1 MAAFESEAMVPS
13 AVGRPIGVFDSG
25 IGGLTVAAEIMRQ
38 LPAEAI
44 VYFGDT
50 ARLPYGPKS
59 AETVTQFAVQNTDF
73 LLRQGVK
80 MIVVACNTAS
90 AVALDALVARHDVP
104 IVGVIQPGALAA
116 VSATRVGRIGVIG
129 TEGTIASRAYERE
142 IHRLDREVAVVGKS
156 CPLFV
161 PLAEEGWT
169 DREVTLVIAHEYL
182 TPLRD
187 AGVDTVVLG
196 CTHYPILK
204 ATISKVLGP
213 GITLIDSAEETAR
226 EVGERLAARG
236 AARAAGH
243 PPEHSFFVSDVPHRF
258 TEQAERFLRARLPG
272 VSVVTLEQLTGG
284 CGDGRARPGGVAP

>member
-1 MAAFESEAMVPS
+1 LPDTAQ
-13 AVGRPIGVFDSG
+13 RPIGVFDSG

-38 LPAEAI
+38 LPAERI

-59 AETVTQFAVQNTDF
+59 PETVTQFAIQNTEF
-73 LLRQGVK
+73 LLRQDVK
-80 MIVVACNTAS
+80 MVVVACNTAS
-90 AVALDALVARHDVP
+90 SVALETLSARNDVP
-104 IVGVIQPGALAA
+104 VIGVIQPGALAA
-116 VSATRVGRIGVIG
+116 VSTTRVGRIGVIG
-129 TEGTIASRAYERE
+129 TEGTIASHAYERE
-142 IHRLDREVAVVGKS
+142 IHRLDREVVVVEKS

-204 ATISKVLGP
+204 STIARVFGP
-213 GITLIDSAEETAR
+213 GVALIDSAEETAR
-226 EVGERLAARG
+226 EVGERLSSLGVARG
-236 AARAAGH
+236 QGGA
-243 PPEHSFFVSDVPHRF
+243 PPEHAFFVSDVPHRF
-258 TEQAERFLRARLPG
+258 TDQAERFLRARLPR
-272 VSVVTLEQLTGG
+272 VSVVTLEQLAGPCDG
-284 CGDGRARPGGVAP
+284 GRAGDTAR

>member
-1 MAAFESEAMVPS
+1 LADTAQK
-13 AVGRPIGVFDSG
+13 PIGVFDSG

-38 LPAEAI
+38 LPAERI

-59 AETVTQFAVQNTDF
+59 RETVTQFSIQNTEF

-80 MIVVACNTAS
+80 MVVVACNTAS
-90 AVALDALVARHDVP
+90 SVALDALTKRNDVP

-129 TEGTIASRAYERE
+129 TEGTIASHAYKRE
-142 IHRLDREVAVVGKS
+142 IHKLDRDAVVIEKS

-187 AGVDTVVLG
+187 GGVDAVVLG

-204 ATISKVLGP
+204 NTIAKVFGP
-213 GITLIDSAEETAR
+213 GVKLIDSAEETAR
-226 EVGERLAARG
+226 EVGERLLSLGIVRP
-236 AARAAGH
+236 AGD

-258 TEQAERFLRARLPG
+258 TEQAERFLQAALPR
-272 VSVVTLEQLTGG
+272 VAVVTLDELTGG
-284 CGDGRARPGGVAP
+284 PGSAAS

>member
-1 MAAFESEAMVPS
+1 LTGNAQ
-13 AVGRPIGVFDSG
+13 RPIGVFDSG

-38 LPAEAI
+38 LPSERI

-59 AETVTQFAVQNTDF
+59 RETVTQFSIQNTEF

-80 MIVVACNTAS
+80 MVVVACNTAS
-90 AVALDALVARHDVP
+90 SVALDALTKRNDVP

-129 TEGTIASRAYERE
+129 TEGTIASHAYERE
-142 IHRLDREVAVVGKS
+142 IHKLDRDVAVVEKS

-187 AGVDTVVLG
+187 AGVDAVVLG

-204 ATISKVLGP
+204 NTIAKVFGP
-213 GITLIDSAEETAR
+213 GVKLIDSAEETAR
-226 EVGERLAARG
+226 EVAERLSSLGIARPG
-236 AARAAGH
+236 GD

-258 TEQAERFLRARLPG
+258 TEQAERFLRARLPR
-272 VSVVTLEQLTGG
+272 VAVVTLDQLTGSSG
-284 CGDGRARPGGVAP
+284 SAAP

>member
-1 MAAFESEAMVPS
+1 MAGISQK
-13 AVGRPIGVFDSG
+13 PIGVFDSG

-38 LPAEAI
+38 LPAERI

-59 AETVTQFAVQNTDF
+59 RETVTQFSIQNTDF

-80 MIVVACNTAS
+80 MVVVACNTAS
-90 AVALDALVARHDVP
+90 SVALDALTKRNEVP

-129 TEGTIASRAYERE
+129 TEGTIASHAYERE
-142 IHRLDREVAVVGKS
+142 IHRLDRDVVVVERS

-187 AGVDTVVLG
+187 VGVDAVVLG

-204 ATISKVLGP
+204 NTIARVFGP
-213 GITLIDSAEETAR
+213 GVKLIDSAEETAR
-226 EVGERLAARG
+226 EVAERLSSLG
-236 AARAAGH
+236 IARAAGGD
-243 PPEHSFFVSDVPHRF
+243 PPEHEFFVSDVPHRF
-258 TEQAERFLRARLPG
+258 KEQAERFLRADLPR
-272 VSVVTLEQLTGG
+272 VAVVTLEQLTGG
-284 CGDGRARPGGVAP
+284 PGGGAAS